1 MPVVVHRERG
11 QVPSRV
17 GPRATLRALVAASL
31 VASSALAAQG
41 RPGAAAPRSRPLQG
55 SLERRLAQLID
66 VSPFDRATWGIYAVD
81 DRGRVLYQR
90 NADRLFVP
98 ASNTK
103 LVVTA
108 AALALLPADYRVRT
122 SLYANGSVAAGV
134 LQGDLVF
141 YGRGDPTFYAGC
153 YGVDTLAAGV
163 CDSTF
168 TALDAIADTLRS
180 KGLRRITG
188 KLVGDGSYFEPTLIH
203 PAWNA
208 FDLNAWYAAPVSGLG
223 FHGNSVDFTIAPGDA
238 VDRPPLITWSPD
250 LGLISFENRAR
261 TGPPDS
267 SSTIEDN
274 FYRRP
279 GTWDIWAEGSV
290 ALGRAPWTVSVALPD
305 PNLYAARA
313 LAYALQRKGV
323 AIGGGAASTTDSLVY
338 RAARAQP
345 PLAEYRGRPLGD
357 IVFPI
362 LSSSQ
367 NWFAE
372 MLVKIL
378 GRELGSAGS
387 WEAGLDVERRFL
399 VDSVR
404 IDSTAFALEDG
415 SGLAAGNLVTPRA
428 FVQLLGYMRRHPQR
442 GPFLAALPR
451 PGQPGTLLKRFVGTP
466 FESRVLAKTG
476 SIDRV
481 NSLSGYIEQPKGRT
495 ITFSVQANARA
506 VPYSQMLAQIDSVI
520 VEIGKTK

>member
-11 QVPSRV
+11 QVPPRV

-55 SLERRLAQLID
+55 SLERRLAQLMD
-66 VSPFDRATWGIYAVD
+66 VPPFARATWGIYAVD
-81 DRGRVLYQR
+81 DGGRALYKR
-90 NADRLFVP
+90 TADRLFVP

-122 SLYANGSVAAGV
+122 SLYANGGVAAGV

-153 YGVDTLAAGV
+153 YGVDTLAPGV

-168 TALDAIADTLRS
+168 TALDAIADTLRR

-250 LGLISFENRAR
+250 LGLIGFENRAR

-267 SSTIEDN
+267 NSTIEDN

-290 ALGRAPWTVSVALPD
+290 SLARAPWTVSVALPD

-338 RAARAQP
+338 RAARAHGE
-345 PLAEYRGRPLGD
+345 L
-357 IVFPI
+357 
-362 LSSSQ
+362 
-367 NWFAE
+367 
-372 MLVKIL
+372 
-378 GRELGSAGS
+378 LGSM
-387 WEAGLDVERRFL
+387 
-399 VDSVR
+399 
-404 IDSTAFALEDG
+404 
-415 SGLAAGNLVTPRA
+415 PRP
-428 FVQLLGYMRRHPQR
+428 PQR
-442 GPFLAALPR
+442 GPFPAALPR
-451 PGQPGTLLKRFVGTP
+451 PGQPGTLLKRLVGTP

-481 NSLSGYIEQPKGRT
+481 NSLSGYIEQPNGRT